1 MKGSC
6 GNGCSLRA
14 NRAYIEMNEISSQ
27 FKPVVSG
34 RKRVS
39 LGYTDSDIST
49 ALDNITDESLVA
61 PMQEGIYDI
70 LGRKVDAPTVS
81 GFYIING
88 KKVFVAL

>member
-1 MKGSC
+1 
-6 GNGCSLRA
+6 
-14 NRAYIEMNEISSQ
+14 MNEISSQ

-61 PMQEGIYDI
+61 PTQEGVYDI